1 MKKLILTLMFF
12 ASFYLVS
19 FSQNSGEIKGR
30 VFDKITNQS
39 IPGATVWI
47 KSGNKIYGNNTDK
60 DGRFTIK
67 PLPSGIYDINITFV
81 GYDTVTIASISVTPE
96 KITFVPDAYMAEY
109 ISDLPPT
116 IINGRKLI
124 DPEQTGRIDIISK
137 EIEAIPGNT
146 DLTKLIVLMES
157 SIYRSDDGELY
168 FRGSRQGDA
177 VYYIDGVKSMDSQ
190 MNVPTG
196 SVGSLTIYTGGVPA
210 KYGDFTGGCVVIETK
225 SYFTMQH

>member
-1 MKKLILTLMFF
+1 
-12 ASFYLVS
+12 
-19 FSQNSGEIKGR
+19 
-30 VFDKITNQS
+30 
-39 IPGATVWI
+39 
-47 KSGNKIYGNNTDK
+47 
-60 DGRFTIK
+60 
-67 PLPSGIYDINITFV
+67 
-81 GYDTVTIASISVTPE
+81 VTIASISVTPE

-177 VYYIDGVKSMDSQ
+177 VYYIDGVKTMDSQ

-196 SVGSLTIYTGGVPA
+196 SVGSLTVYTGGVPA